1 MARDAALRGSL
12 PRLWQVLR
20 RFWPYARR
28 QRGILAGSFV
38 AVFAEALLR
47 LLEPWPIKVV
57 FDHIIVSKHHAHGWR
72 IAHLNSLDT
81 GSMLAL
87 CAGGLIVITALR
99 AIANYLNSVGFALA
113 GNRVLTEDRNDLYRH
128 LQCPSL
134 SYYND
139 AKRGDLTLRIM
150 ADIGVLMDVVITAAM
165 PLFASLLV
173 MFGMAGF
180 MLWLNWK
187 LGLVAL
193 AAFPL
198 FWISAS
204 RLTHLMTEVSR
215 RQREREGAM
224 AAVAAESIGAIKV
237 VQALSLEQAFADS
250 FFAENEQS
258 FTNGMQAS
266 RLSAGLGRT
275 LDLQI
280 AVAVAVV
287 MWYEARL
294 TLAGELTPGSL
305 VIFFT
310 YLRNTFRPLQDFAK
324 YSKRLAKGVVS
335 GERVVNVLDQTPDTR
350 DIPGAKPAPPFAGA
364 IQFGDVAFA
373 YEPNRYV
380 LEEVNF
386 EIRPGQLSAS
396 VA

>member
-99 AIANYLNSVGFALA
+99 AIAY
-113 GNRVLTEDRNDLYRH
+113 H
-128 LQCPSL
+128 
-134 SYYND
+134 ND
-139 AKRGDLTLRIM
+139 AKGGDLTLRIM

-193 AAFPL
+193 VAFPL

-287 MWYEARL
+287 MWYGARL

-324 YSKRLAKGVVS
+324 YSKRLAPILGIF
-335 GERVVNVLDQTPDTR
+335 RVQYPLR
-350 DIPGAKPAPPFAGA
+350 LSPAPFNSATLPSPTSQTGTFSRRSTSKSVPVSCRRAW
-364 IQFGDVAFA
+364 
-373 YEPNRYV
+373 RKT
-380 LEEVNF
+380 F
-386 EIRPGQLSAS
+386 ERPTPAHRDCPRCDSQSADS
-396 VA
+396 HNGRTHHWP

>member
-1 MARDAALRGSL
+1 
-12 PRLWQVLR
+12 
-20 RFWPYARR
+20 
-28 QRGILAGSFV
+28 
-38 AVFAEALLR
+38 
-47 LLEPWPIKVV
+47 
-57 FDHIIVSKHHAHGWR
+57 
-72 IAHLNSLDT
+72 
-81 GSMLAL
+81 
-87 CAGGLIVITALR
+87 
-99 AIANYLNSVGFALA
+99 
-113 GNRVLTEDRNDLYRH
+113 
-128 LQCPSL
+128 
-134 SYYND
+134 
-139 AKRGDLTLRIM
+139 
-150 ADIGVLMDVVITAAM
+150 
-165 PLFASLLV
+165 
-173 MFGMAGF
+173 
-180 MLWLNWK
+180 
-187 LGLVAL
+187 
-193 AAFPL
+193 
-198 FWISAS
+198 
-204 RLTHLMTEVSR
+204 MTEVSR

-287 MWYEARL
+287 MWYGARL

-324 YSKRLAKGVVS
+324 YSRRLAKGVVS

-350 DIPGAKPAPPFAGA
+350 DIPGAIPAPPFAGA